1 MRPSRGLAPLL
12 CCALI
17 AACGG
22 NVPTSP
28 GAGSGPAPTATVA
41 QSAPPAG
48 PTNRGPDKPSAPI
61 DLIMTARPLAGAGS
75 MDRFEVV
82 LTAKPRRDLER
93 VELAIDGRAAQTAT
107 ATAGS
112 ISEARAT
119 VEIAHGSGKDVVGT
133 AVVIVDGK
141 RMGAAAMVRVG
152 APSPEQRGTIIY
164 LPDGTPVE
172 EVRP

>member
-22 NVPTSP
+22 NPPASS
-28 GAGSGPAPTATVA
+28 GAGSGPAPTATAA
-41 QSAPPAG
+41 QPAG
-48 PTNRGPDKPSAPI
+48 PTHRGPSKPSAPI
-61 DLIMTARPLAGAGS
+61 DLTMTATPVASAGS
-75 MDRFEVV
+75 VDRFEVV

-93 VELAIDGRAAQTAT
+93 VELAIDGRAAHLAT
-107 ATAGS
+107 ATAGAVS
-112 ISEARAT
+112 QARAT
-119 VEIAHGSGKDVVGT
+119 IEIARGSGKDVVGT

-152 APSPEQRGTIIY
+152 APSPEPRGTIIY